1 MGLDIFLT
9 KKKRTNIGYFRKVNF
24 LVKFFEDKGFDVPNQ
39 TPLAITREDA
49 EELLSKCEEVLKDHS
64 KGPELLPTMSGFFF
78 GSTDY
83 DDYYYD
89 DVEEVR
95 DYVKDKLLPEF
106 DTLEEGED
114 IYFETWFWY
123 MERKYIVYKYTS
135 PSGKVYIG

>member
-1 MGLDIFLT
+1 MGLDIYIT
-9 KKKRTNIGYFRKVNF
+9 KKKCSEIGYFRKVNF
-24 LVKFFEDKGFDVPNQ
+24 LVKFFKKKGFDVPNQ
-39 TPLAITREDA
+39 IPLVIKREDA

-89 DVEEVR
+89 DVEAVR

-106 DTLEEGED
+106 DTLKEGEY
-114 IYFETWFWY
+114 IYFET
-123 MERKYIVYKYTS
+123 
-135 PSGKVYIG
+135 

>member
-1 MGLDIFLT
+1 MGLDIYIT
-9 KKKRTNIGYFRKVNF
+9 KKKCSGIGYFRKVNF
-24 LVKFFEDKGFDVPNQ
+24 LVKFFKKKGFDVPNQ
-39 TPLAITREDA
+39 IPLVIKREDA

-89 DVEEVR
+89 DVEAVR

-114 IYFETWFWY
+114 IYFETWY
-123 MERKYIVYKYTS
+123 
-135 PSGKVYIG
+135 

>member
-39 TPLAITREDA
+39 TPLAIMREDA

-83 DDYYYD
+83 NDYYYD
-89 DVEEVR
+89 DVEAVR

-106 DTLEEGED
+106 DTLEEEEN
-114 IYFETWFWY
+114 IYFEIWY
-123 MERKYIVYKYTS
+123 
-135 PSGKVYIG
+135 

>member
-9 KKKRTNIGYFRKVNF
+9 KKKRSEIGYFRKVNF
-24 LVKFFEDKGFDVPNQ
+24 LVKFFEKRGFDVPNQ

-64 KGPELLPTMSGFFF
+64 KGPALLPTMSGFFF

-83 DDYYYD
+83 NDYYYD
-89 DVEEVR
+89 DVKAVR

-114 IYFETWFWY
+114 IYFEIWY
-123 MERKYIVYKYTS
+123 
-135 PSGKVYIG
+135 

>member
-24 LVKFFEDKGFDVPNQ
+24 LVKFFEDTGFDVKNQ
-39 TPLAITREDA
+39 TPLKITREDG
-49 EELLSKCEEVLKDHS
+49 EELLSNCEEVLKDHS

-83 DDYYYD
+83 NDYYYD
-89 DVEEVR
+89 DVEAVR
-95 DYVKDKLLPEF
+95 NYVKDKLLPEF

-114 IYFETWFWY
+114 IYFETWY
-123 MERKYIVYKYTS
+123 
-135 PSGKVYIG
+135 

>member
-1 MGLDIFLT
+1 MGLDIYIT
-9 KKKRTNIGYFRKVNF
+9 KKKCSEIGYFRKVNF
-24 LVKFFEDKGFDVPNQ
+24 LVKFFKKKGFDVPNQ
-39 TPLAITREDA
+39 IPLVINREDA

-89 DVEEVR
+89 DVEAVR

-106 DTLEEGED
+106 DTLKEGEY
-114 IYFETWFWY
+114 IYFETWY
-123 MERKYIVYKYTS
+123 
-135 PSGKVYIG
+135 

>member
-1 MGLDIFLT
+1 MGLDIYIT
-9 KKKRTNIGYFRKVNF
+9 KKKCSEIDYFRKVNF
-24 LVKFFEDKGFDVPNQ
+24 LVKFFKKKGFDVPNQ
-39 TPLAITREDA
+39 IPLVIKREDA

-89 DVEEVR
+89 DVEAVR

-106 DTLEEGED
+106 DTLKEGEY
-114 IYFETWFWY
+114 IYFETWY
-123 MERKYIVYKYTS
+123 
-135 PSGKVYIG
+135 